1 MLQVQ
6 IAKDSTEWNDT
17 VEKSPFSVL
26 FHRYEL
32 QGFMEGPLPLIIKE
46 DKHCFLFPL
55 SIRRLLK
62 NFRLAVS
69 PIYDYA
75 SILPDSEEALDLI
88 PEALDHVADFLHEM
102 NVGYLSTCAPTFYP
116 KAYITPINSWF
127 KERKANVQI
136 MYADMM
142 LIKNKT
148 FEDIWKLRF
157 NKNARYKV
165 RKAKR
170 EGIDIIR
177 IDTEEEIRAWV
188 EDIHQCNLSALERQ
202 GRIGAYPDSHKE
214 IYLSELISTKLRLG
228 KFFNIYG
235 AVYGNQLIAYMI
247 VHEYNRLMELTKAM
261 SHTAFL
267 KKCPN
272 DALIAHIIIEAC
284 KRGFDLV
291 EYGLDRVSRGGKIP
305 SLHPELQMFRSKFGF
320 EEVPILIY
328 RLGLNQAGRM
338 IQHLF
343 YIREHIIIG
352 SGLVPESVR
361 GFWRRLYEPKR
372 RQLSSFLT
380 G

>member
-1 MLQVQ
+1 MLQVG
-6 IAKDSTEWNDT
+6 IAKDSTEWNDI
-17 VEKSPFSVL
+17 VDKSPFSVL

-32 QGFMEGPLPLIIKE
+32 QGFMKGALPLIIKE

-55 SIRRLLK
+55 SIRRLFK
-62 NFRLAVS
+62 NLGLAVS

-88 PEALDHVADFLHEM
+88 PEALDHVVDFLHEM
-102 NVGYLSTCAPTFYP
+102 NIEYLSTCAPTFCP
-116 KAYITPINSWF
+116 KAYTTLVNSWF
-127 KERKANVQI
+127 SERKASVQV

-142 LIKNKT
+142 RTKNT
-148 FEDIWKLRF
+148 AFEDIWKRRF

-177 IDTEEEIRAWV
+177 IDTKDEIHTWI

-202 GRIGAYPDSHKE
+202 GRTGAYPDSHKE
-214 IYLSELISTKLRLG
+214 IYLSELISTKMRLG

-235 AVYGNQLIAYMI
+235 AVYGNRLIAYMI

-272 DALIAHIIIEAC
+272 DALIAYIIREAC
-284 KRGFDLV
+284 ERGFDLF
-291 EYGLDRVSRGGKIP
+291 EYGLDRVSRRGKMP

-320 EEVPILIY
+320 EEIPIFIY

-338 IQHLF
+338 IQRLF
-343 YIREHIIIG
+343 YIREYAIIG
-352 SGLVPESVR
+352 SGFVPEAVR
-361 GFWRRLYEPKR
+361 GLWRRLYEPKR